1 MCHLVVK
8 VILAVSMVF
17 ILFWFTKKQIYFPGK
32 KGWMERL
39 RVSPFLQVEFFSLS
53 NKDNNNLLWEDET
66 LNSFFSQKFISTSE
80 QRHFLP

>member
-17 ILFWFTKKQIYFPGK
+17 ILFWFTKKQKYFPGK

-39 RVSPFLQVEFFSLS
+39 RASPFLQVEFFSLS

>member
-32 KGWMERL
+32 K
-39 RVSPFLQVEFFSLS
+39 RVNGEVKGIPLSPGGIFSLS